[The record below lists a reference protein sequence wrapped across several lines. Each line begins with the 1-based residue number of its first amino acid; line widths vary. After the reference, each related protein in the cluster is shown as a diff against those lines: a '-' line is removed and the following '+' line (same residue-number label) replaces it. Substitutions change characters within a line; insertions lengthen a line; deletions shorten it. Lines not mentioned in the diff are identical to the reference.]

1 MSSSSNLI
9 LPGSASEQSLFPEE
23 SQETFQVAISK
34 SKSTKSEYKREL
46 IRQINEIDA
55 IEADALAF
63 MPRAAIYAAMPYRQ
77 KRDAAGNLQMLYE
90 RSNNV
95 LKLQLQS
102 IDKNLGIPT
111 GSYPRILLA
120 YMSTTAMRTNSPYI
134 ELPKSVYA
142 LMGDLGLPKYGSS
155 AQGMR
160 FQIDA
165 LRKTLYFIEWKK
177 QIQAG
182 LDTISITRDRMSLIV
197 EESVVWDVVSN
208 RGRRMPVPDQGG
220 YYVKLSQSFFNDIC
234 ESPVPIDMR
243 SMIALQDSP
252 LAMDL
257 YAWLTYRVSFLR
269 KAVDVSWEAMMSQF
283 GTYSRT
289 CDFKQRCKEALGR
302 VCVVYPKLRIS
313 ETAHGIR
320 IHPSPTHVPRTLP
333 MRFDE
338 PEDLQVQQ
346 TQGKSLPNQSV
357 PPLIESS
364 LPESPVAETPVEPK
378 TKTKAKTARRG
389 IKAKNAKPT
398 GKSVRSTKIS
408 ISRSKRLKN

>member
-1 MSSSSNLI
+1 MSSSSNLV
-9 LPGSASEQSLFPEE
+9 LPGSATEQSLFPEE
-23 SQETFQVAISK
+23 SQESFQVAISK
-34 SKSTKSEYKREL
+34 SKSEYKREL

-55 IEADALAF
+55 IEADAIAF

-77 KRDAAGNLQMLYE
+77 KRDASGNLQMIYE

-120 YMSTTAMRTNSPYI
+120 YMSTTAMRTGSPYI

-142 LMGDLGLPKYGSS
+142 LMGELGLPQYGSS

-165 LRKTLYFIEWKK
+165 LRKTLYFIEWKR

-182 LDTISITRDRMSLIV
+182 LDTISITRDRMSLII
-197 EESVVWDVVSN
+197 EESVVWDLVSS
-208 RGRRMPVPDQGG
+208 RSKRMLVTDQGG

-243 SMIALQDSP
+243 AMIALQDSP

-269 KAVDVSWEAMMSQF
+269 QAVDVSWEALMSQF

-302 VCVVYPKLRIS
+302 VCHVYPKLRIS
-313 ETAHGIR
+313 ETARGIR
-320 IHPSPTHVPRTLP
+320 IYPSPTHVPRSLP
-333 MRFDE
+333 MRLDE
-338 PEDLQVQQ
+338 PEDLQI
-346 TQGKSLPNQSV
+346 KSAQELAAF
-357 PPLIESS
+357 
-364 LPESPVAETPVEPK
+364 ESPDLETKAASDAKPSKALTKPK
-378 TKTKAKTARRG
+378 TAKTGKKVTRAR
-389 IKAKNAKPT
+389 
-398 GKSVRSTKIS
+398 KIS
-408 ISRSKRLKN
+408 ISRSRRLKS